1 MLVAV
6 VTKTL
11 ALNKGEKHVHFFM
24 LDIQISKRVREN
36 LLFGNISH
44 VTAEIMETANKNAL
58 IILNLALVQFCS
70 F

>member
-24 LDIQISKRVREN
+24 MDIQISKRVSAK
-36 LLFGNISH
+36 L
-44 VTAEIMETANKNAL
+44 VAEIYFYVIVSVIKTK
-58 IILNLALVQFCS
+58 
-70 F
+70 